1 MLLLFKRRFTL
12 PPSSLT
18 TTEASRLAW
27 CEGSVYLIFLTCSC
41 KQCKESGVLVVNTCQ
56 PIVLIRSRIFC
67 TMLDILIQNQ
77 GPWSS
82 VKKFYIIWSLNNTM
96 WSTVIG
102 VTKHNFIR
110 RRHGLHFDTVY
121 IEVESLAL
129 IISPFDMVW
138 SIWSVLR
145 TFKSICVLVKHSPA
159 QSGLSC
165 LRLHSPRLSFH
176 LSEKQLN
183 ATPSSQCKHMLL
195 WK

>member
-27 CEGSVYLIFLTCSC
+27 CEGSVYLIFLARSC
-41 KQCKESGVLVVNTCQ
+41 KQWCTCCKHLSTNCIDT
-56 PIVLIRSRIFC
+56 IKKFRIFC
-67 TMLDILIQNQ
+67 TMLDISIQNQ

-183 ATPSSQCKHMLL
+183 ATPSSQCKHILL
-195 WK
+195 RK